1 MQTRHN
7 LIFDFG
13 NVLVRWEPQRV
24 YLPYFGGDEA
34 QYWYFWRHVCN
45 PELRNRIDAGEDQQ
59 QCINSQKALFPDYA
73 APLEMFITDWEE
85 TLPGEMPGM
94 RELLQQLK
102 ADSRYRIF
110 GLTNWSMETFPL
122 ARKKFEILQ
131 MIDNYVVSG
140 DVKLVKPDPAIFR
153 LALDRFGIRAD
164 ETTFIDD
171 NPDNVEAAKRLGMD
185 GIVFTNAASLR
196 AELL

>member
-102 ADSRYRIF
+102 ADPRYRIF

>member
-45 PELRNRIDAGEDQQ
+45 PELRNRIDAGENQQ

-73 APLEMFITDWEE
+73 APLEMFITDWED

-102 ADSRYRIF
+102 ADPRYRIF

-171 NPDNVEAAKRLGMD
+171 NPDNVEAAKRLGID

>member
-73 APLEMFITDWEE
+73 APLEMFITNWEE

-102 ADSRYRIF
+102 AYPRYRIF

>member
-153 LALDRFGIRAD
+153 LALNRFGIRAD

>member
-45 PELRNRIDAGEDQQ
+45 PELRNRIDAGENQQ

-102 ADSRYRIF
+102 ADPRYRIF

>member
-102 ADSRYRIF
+102 ADPRYRIF

-153 LALDRFGIRAD
+153 LALDRFGIKAD

>member
-102 ADSRYRIF
+102 ADPRYRIF

-140 DVKLVKPDPAIFR
+140 DVKLVKPDPAIFH

-171 NPDNVEAAKRLGMD
+171 NPDNVEAAKQLGMD

>member
-94 RELLQQLK
+94 RELLLQLK

-110 GLTNWSMETFPL
+110 GLTNWSIETFPL

-153 LALDRFGIRAD
+153 LALDRFGIKAD

>member
-73 APLEMFITDWEE
+73 APLEMFITDWED

-102 ADSRYRIF
+102 ADPRYRIF

-185 GIVFTNAASLR
+185 GIVFTNADSLR

>member
-73 APLEMFITDWEE
+73 APLEMFITDWED

-102 ADSRYRIF
+102 ADPRYRIF

>member
-45 PELRNRIDAGEDQQ
+45 SELRNRIDAGEDQQ

-102 ADSRYRIF
+102 ADPRYRIF

-153 LALDRFGIRAD
+153 LALDRFGIKAD

>member
-13 NVLVRWEPQRV
+13 NVRVRWEPQRV

-102 ADSRYRIF
+102 ADPRYRIF

>member
-7 LIFDFG
+7 LVFDFG

-102 ADSRYRIF
+102 ADPQYRIF

-153 LALDRFGIRAD
+153 LALDRFGIKAD

>member
-24 YLPYFGGDEA
+24 YLPYFGGDET

-94 RELLQQLK
+94 RELLLQLK
-102 ADSRYRIF
+102 ADPRYRIF

-171 NPDNVEAAKRLGMD
+171 NPDNVEAAKQLGMD

>member
-13 NVLVRWEPQRV
+13 NVLVRWEPQRL

-34 QYWYFWRHVCN
+34 RYWYFWRHVCS

-73 APLEMFITDWEE
+73 APLEMFITDWED

-102 ADSRYRIF
+102 ADPRYRIF

-171 NPDNVEAAKRLGMD
+171 NPDNVEAAKQLGMD

>member
-1 MQTRHN
+1 MQTRQN

-73 APLEMFITDWEE
+73 APLEMFITDWED

-94 RELLQQLK
+94 KELLQQLK
-102 ADSRYRIF
+102 ADPRYRIF